1 MPCSVRFKVATSGK
15 YQESVRFLES
25 TRKVSGKCRES
36 VRKVS
41 GKCRGK
47 RRLPNIKWAYVSLTV
62 LPFFLTLLGLGYLA
76 ADSWLPHRF
85 RDEASSLAVVTAH
98 GGFGIRFSL
107 YFSDVTSAPPS

>member
-25 TRKVSGKCRES
+25 TRKVSVTE
-36 VRKVS
+36 VS
-41 GKCRGK
+41 GKC
-47 RRLPNIKWAYVSLTV
+47 
-62 LPFFLTLLGLGYLA
+62 A
-76 ADSWLPHRF
+76 AESWLPHRF
-85 RDEASSLAVVTAH
+85 RDEASLLAVVTAH